1 MGSLHKNTQLM
12 LEFLKTSFLVL
23 HFSYYTLMT
32 FLVMFSVMMLLSGDD
47 AICSDDTALYSKCD
61 LASDPW
67 QQLEMAAELECDLR
81 DTMEWDKKWLADF
94 NAVKTQFVLFDWSN
108 NTGTIDVG
116 KDVFVLEEKSSFKML
131 GLSFSSNLDWDFY
144 IMSVAKTTS
153 KKIGA
158 VILSMKFLSP

>member
-1 MGSLHKNTQLM
+1 MIY
-12 LEFLKTSFLVL
+12 E
-23 HFSYYTLMT
+23 TL
-32 FLVMFSVMMLLSGDD
+32 
-47 AICSDDTALYSKCD
+47 
-61 LASDPW
+61 
-67 QQLEMAAELECDLR
+67 
-81 DTMEWDKKWLADF
+81 EWDKKWLADF

-144 IMSVAKTTS
+144 ITSVAKTAF